1 MELEKLGYNEDLAA
15 FRKENNLEAFELG
28 RISAEHK
35 ERYIVKTTEGEY
47 HAEITGNM
55 RYAAQSR
62 EDFPAVGDW
71 VALNVFD
78 DLAIIH
84 KIFPRYSVLKRQ
96 SVGNQGAVQIIA
108 ANIDYAFLV
117 QAADRDFN
125 LNRLE
130 RYLTICYDSGVQPI
144 VVLSKT
150 DLLEEQL
157 KNELVSLIRAR
168 VKEVSVLAISNEN
181 MEGLSEV
188 KAMIESGK
196 TYCLLGS
203 SGVGKSTL
211 LNNLAEVDLM
221 KTKMIGEGTQRG
233 KHTTSHRELIVLP
246 EGGIIIDNPGMR
258 EVGIADAGEGL
269 QVTFDEI
276 SSLASA
282 CKFKNCTH
290 TSEIGCAVIAAVEE
304 GDIKEEAYEN
314 YLKMEREKEH
324 FELSVAE
331 RRKKDKAFGKMVKN
345 VKKDIGKIKPNRD

>member
-1 MELEKLGYNEDLAA
+1 MELENLGYNETLAT
-15 FRKENNLEAFELG
+15 FRKENNLEAFEVG

-35 ERYIVKTTEGEY
+35 ERYTVKTLEGEY

-55 RYAAQSR
+55 RYAAESR

-84 KIFPRYSVLKRQ
+84 KIFPRYSVIKRQ
-96 SVGNQGAVQIIA
+96 ASGHQGTIQIIA
-108 ANIDYAFLV
+108 TNIDFAFIV

-130 RYLTICYDSGVQPI
+130 RYFTICYDARVQPI
-144 VVLSKT
+144 VVFSKI

-157 KNELVSLIRAR
+157 KTDLIDLIRSR
-168 VKEVSVLAISNEN
+168 VKEVPVLAVSNQN
-181 MEGLSEV
+181 MDGLSEV

-211 LNNLAEVDLM
+211 LNNLAGEELM

-258 EVGIADAGEGL
+258 EVGIADAAEGL
-269 QVTFDEI
+269 QITFDEI
-276 SSLASA
+276 SNLAAA
-282 CKFKNCTH
+282 CKFKDCTH
-290 TSEIGCAVIAAVEE
+290 TSEAGCAVIAAVEA
-304 GDIKEEAYEN
+304 GDIDEDVYEN

-324 FELSVAE
+324 FELTVAE
-331 RRKKDKAFGKMVKN
+331 RRKKDKAFGKMIKN
-345 VKKDIGKIKPNRD
+345 VKKDLGKIKPSRD